1 MATER
6 SNDLRAFRRYVDEQL
21 TNGGPDLTL
30 DEALTNWEI
39 ENQTDEERQE
49 TIEAIRE
56 GLADIDAGRSRPADV
71 VIRDLCRKHNIP
83 DPTR

>member
-1 MATER
+1 MATQR
-6 SNDLRAFRRYVDEQL
+6 SNDLRAFRQYIDEQL
-21 TNGGPDLTL
+21 INGGADPTL
-30 DEALTNWEI
+30 DEALISWEI
-39 ENQTDEERQE
+39 ENQSDEERQD

-56 GLADIDAGRSRPADV
+56 GLSDVDAGRIRPAEV